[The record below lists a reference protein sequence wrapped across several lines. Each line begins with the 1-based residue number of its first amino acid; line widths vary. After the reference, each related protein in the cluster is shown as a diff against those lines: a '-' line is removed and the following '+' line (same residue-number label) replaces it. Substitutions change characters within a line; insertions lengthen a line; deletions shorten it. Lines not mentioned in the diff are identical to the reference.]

1 MFLVFN
7 KALVARSSTKMIFF
21 KIHQETKRWTPY
33 HTIPNMRGTVF
44 FIRGNVRI
52 QITTERKIYF
62 YLIDP
67 KTLMPELENV
77 MYNFINCSSLL
88 IGSMKRYAVGFK
100 ASQKDFEVFTR
111 KQYHN
116 FKVCID
122 SNNFEG
128 AVGCELPLLNSYAMA
143 QKLTVGIYDEMS
155 FANKDKWTI

>member
-7 KALVARSSTKMIFF
+7 QALVARSSTKMMFF
-21 KIHQETKRWTPY
+21 KINKETGKWTNY
-33 HTIPNMRGTVF
+33 HTIHDMRGTVF

-62 YLIDP
+62 YLVDQ

-100 ASQKDFEVFTR
+100 AS
-111 KQYHN
+111 
-116 FKVCID
+116 
-122 SNNFEG
+122 
-128 AVGCELPLLNSYAMA
+128 
-143 QKLTVGIYDEMS
+143 
-155 FANKDKWTI
+155 